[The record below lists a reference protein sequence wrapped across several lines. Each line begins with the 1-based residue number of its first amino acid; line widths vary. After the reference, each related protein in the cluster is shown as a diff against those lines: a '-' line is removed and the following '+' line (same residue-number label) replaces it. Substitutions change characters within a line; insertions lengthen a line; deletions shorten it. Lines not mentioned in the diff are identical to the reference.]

1 MAPGGR
7 GLSLLLL
14 PLLLLPQVAL
24 CFADRRCDSSD
35 QCRRPRR
42 CPAQARWSS
51 LWHVGLTLLAV
62 FLLLLC
68 GLTASC
74 VRFCGLW
81 KRARVQSH
89 SPPAWQ
95 RCHLTVIRVDS
106 DSPVHSTV
114 TSYSSV
120 QCPLGM
126 RPPLPFGEL
135 DLDPMVPPAYS
146 LHAPELPP
154 SYDEA
159 VKMARPGEEDLAP
172 SRKPSALPGVSSP

>member
-35 QCRRPRR
+35 Q
-42 CPAQARWSS
+42 
-51 LWHVGLTLLAV
+51 LTLLAV